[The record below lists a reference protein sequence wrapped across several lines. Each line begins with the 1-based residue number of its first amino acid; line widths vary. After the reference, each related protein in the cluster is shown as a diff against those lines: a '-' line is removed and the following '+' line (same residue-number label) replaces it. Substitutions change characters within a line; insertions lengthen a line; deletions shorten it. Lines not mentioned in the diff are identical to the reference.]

1 MEFIQTF
8 IQRISAQLQLQGFQV
23 EVPSTIAG
31 TSGLMYACSRQ
42 PYPLVFTKVVD
53 HFLFLDW
60 ENSLFSRKD
69 HLLEAYQVFNR
80 RVNEKFGVPN
90 LFRITIPNMA
100 LIAVSESGFNE
111 ETLDYARRTYLVPWK
126 GGEVGQFFLVDL
138 PQKTVTYHRAYQRK
152 QYGEAPL
159 RVAQD
164 RLVPM
169 MMECMNKEHHLT

>member
-8 IQRISAQLQLQGFQV
+8 IQRISAQLQLQGFQL
-23 EVPSTIAG
+23 EFHSSIAG
-31 TSGLMYACSRQ
+31 TSGLMYAYSRQ
-42 PYPLVFTKVVD
+42 PYPLIFTKVVD
-53 HFLFLDW
+53 HFLFLEW

-69 HLLEAYQVFNR
+69 HLIEAYQVFNR
-80 RVNEKFGVPN
+80 RVNEKFAVPN

-100 LIAVSESGFNE
+100 LIAVSESGFDE
-111 ETLDYARRTYLVPWK
+111 ETLDYTRRTYLVPWK

-138 PQKTVTYHRAYQRK
+138 AQKKVTYHRAYQRK

-159 RVAQD
+159 RGVQD

-169 MMECMNKEHHLT
+169 MMECMN

>member
-1 MEFIQTF
+1 MQTIQKFIQNASLQF
-8 IQRISAQLQLQGFQV
+8 QLKGYLLDNMPV
-23 EVPSTIAG
+23 IAG
-31 TSGLMYACSRQ
+31 TSGLMYACSPR
-42 PYPLVFTKVVD
+42 PYPLIFTKVVD

-69 HLLEAYQVFNR
+69 NMVEAYQVFNR

-100 LIAVSESGFNE
+100 LIAVSESGFDE

-138 PQKTVTYHRAYQRK
+138 AQKTITYHRAYQRK

-159 RVAQD
+159 RGAQNT
-164 RLVPM
+164 LVPM
-169 MMECMNKEHHLT
+169 MNECLKDD